1 VTLQEKLDKVTI
13 KDIAAAIEVIKARE
27 AGLPNDPRAMT
38 WCIQFQ
44 EVAYPTNSVLALAV
58 KSATGETFVPD
69 SRKGGK
75 QAIRTLEQMLEGNC
89 KFKVVFRQRGST
101 TPRD

>member
-1 VTLQEKLDKVTI
+1 MTPQERLDKVTI

-44 EVAYPTNSVLALAV
+44 EVAYPTNSVLARMRRMGAFEMAATLAFGLGLRRV
-58 KSATGETFVPD
+58 ANGTLGFGFGIDVVLRALCVEL
-69 SRKGGK
+69 GG
-75 QAIRTLEQMLEGNC
+75 
-89 KFKVVFRQRGST
+89 
-101 TPRD
+101 